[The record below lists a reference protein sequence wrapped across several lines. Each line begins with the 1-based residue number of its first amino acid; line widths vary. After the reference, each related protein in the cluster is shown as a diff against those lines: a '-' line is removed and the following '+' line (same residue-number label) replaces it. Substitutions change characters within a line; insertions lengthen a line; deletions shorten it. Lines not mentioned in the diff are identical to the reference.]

1 MQGQL
6 RLSLEKN
13 KMLLERINELEK
25 ELVSLTRIVEDKNEE
40 LEKYHA
46 K

>member
-25 ELVSLTRIVEDKNEE
+25 ELVSLRRMVEDKNEE
-40 LEKYHA
+40 LEKYHT

>member
-6 RLSLEKN
+6 KLSLEKY
-13 KMLLERINELEK
+13 KMLLERIKELEK
-25 ELVSLTRIVEDKNEE
+25 ELVSLRRMVEDKNEE